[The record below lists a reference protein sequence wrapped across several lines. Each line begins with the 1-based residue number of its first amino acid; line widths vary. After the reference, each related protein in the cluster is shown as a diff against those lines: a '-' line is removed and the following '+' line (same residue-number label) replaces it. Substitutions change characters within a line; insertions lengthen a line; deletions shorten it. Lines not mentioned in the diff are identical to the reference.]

1 MILQNVRF
9 RAAERFMVKAH
20 LFIKGRSLKK
30 RCNEEHDLIRG
41 PCKASLETLYAT
53 LLISTMEQPLSSIKA
68 LPKGVSNS
76 S

>member
-1 MILQNVRF
+1 MY
-9 RAAERFMVKAH
+9 KAP
-20 LFIKGRSLKK
+20 LFIKGYSLKK
-30 RCNEEHDLIRG
+30 RCNDKHFLLRH
-41 PCKASLETLYAT
+41 PLRAALETLYVA

>member
-1 MILQNVRF
+1 MN
-9 RAAERFMVKAH
+9 KAH
-20 LFIKGRSLKK
+20 LFIKSFSLKK
-30 RCNEEHDLIRG
+30 RCNDEHDFLIN
-41 PCKASLETLYAT
+41 PCWAGLEALYAA